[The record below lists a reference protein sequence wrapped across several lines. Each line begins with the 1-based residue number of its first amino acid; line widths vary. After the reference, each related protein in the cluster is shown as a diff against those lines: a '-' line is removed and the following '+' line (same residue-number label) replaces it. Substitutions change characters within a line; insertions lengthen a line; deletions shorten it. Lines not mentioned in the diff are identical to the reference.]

1 MTDRKSI
8 VAEIQRLAEQNGGRA
23 PGQEVFAKAT
33 GLGQH
38 EWKGVFWRRWSEA
51 LAEAGL
57 TPNKFGARTD
67 EALVLQQYIALVS
80 RLNAVPVHADLLL
93 ERRRNPAFPSE
104 SVFRRLGDKK
114 ALLRRA
120 ASFCEGQ
127 NDLDGVRELL
137 LKELGA
143 PISAPRSG
151 MSAIVT
157 GYVYLIRSGKS
168 YKIGR
173 TNASGRRERELAIQL
188 PTKPHT
194 VHVIQTDDPEG
205 IEAYWHRRFAAK
217 RQDGEWFLLS
227 DDDVRAFKWR
237 RYQ

>member
-1 MTDRKSI
+1 MADRKSI
-8 VAEIQRLAEQNGGRA
+8 VSEIQRLAEENGGRP
-23 PGQEVFAKAT
+23 PGQEAFAKAT
-33 GLGQH
+33 GVREH

-57 TPNKFGARTD
+57 TPNKFGGRTD
-67 EALVLQQYIALVS
+67 EVLVLEQYVALVG
-80 RLNAVPVHADLLL
+80 RLEAVPVHADLLL
-93 ERRRNPAFPSE
+93 ERRRNPAFPAE
-104 SVFRRLGDKK
+104 TVFRRLGDKK

-120 ASFCEGQ
+120 AAFCEGRD
-127 NDLDGVRELL
+127 DLARVRELL

-143 PISAPRSG
+143 PLPTLRTRA
-151 MSAIVT
+151 SAIVN

-227 DDDVRAFKWR
+227 EDDVRAFKWR